1 MKRKLVVL
9 AAAGIMM
16 LSSAGIADASTTVAS
31 HNNDATVHQSRMVE
45 HKNPQYGRCGTLSSG
60 WGGWNPSI
68 FWGIFGWNCIVHW

>member
-31 HNNDATVHQSRMVE
+31 HNDATVHQSRMVE